1 MVVTVSLLI
10 VRSLWGRFR
19 AVGALH
25 VLMSIIG
32 HDVLPRRLGNL
43 TECVLWPGLEDMA
56 WLWCEVLN
64 DGRGGGSG
72 IWGGSIRMGG
82 VWLILVGTTLGS
94 VIRSL
99 SCHSGTGSARDRRCD
114 RVSTLIHLWWS
125 SNRPVGSE
133 GIFVQNHGG
142 AAELRRFK
150 FICTTAV
157 PLAAQD
163 KRNTES

>member
-1 MVVTVSLLI
+1 MVVTVRLLI

-25 VLMSIIG
+25 ILMSIIG
-32 HDVLPRRLGNL
+32 HDVLPRMLWNL
-43 TECVLWPGLEDMA
+43 TECVLWPGLEDVC
-56 WLWCEVLN
+56 WLWVLN
-64 DGRGGGSG
+64 GGRCGGGGVWS
-72 IWGGSIRMGG
+72 GSIRMGG
-82 VWLILVGTTLGS
+82 VWLILVGIALGS
-94 VIRSL
+94 IIRSL

-114 RVSTLIHLWWS
+114 RVSTLVHLWGS

-133 GIFVQNHGG
+133 SIFIQNHGG

-150 FICTTAV
+150 FICATTV